1 MDKQKKLPSRI
12 FQHTKYLL
20 QSGPAREPWSG
31 GAGGLQ
37 EPGSH
42 AVGTV
47 PSAASARRSSLAFLP
62 HLCQTA
68 VLPEVPEGDRGQ
80 VHSTRA
86 PHGGKELRA
95 TLASSARWA
104 PSPHSRGGVRPVRG
118 TLPHIREV
126 LEKWQFPLPPRLNC
140 P

>member
-1 MDKQKKLPSRI
+1 MDGQGKLPSGI
-12 FQHTKYLL
+12 FQRAKYLL
-20 QSGPAREPWSG
+20 QSGPARGPWSG

-37 EPGSH
+37 EPGSR
-42 AVGTV
+42 AVRTV
-47 PSAASARRSSLAFLP
+47 PSAAGAWRSSLAFLP

-80 VHSTRA
+80 AHGTRA
-86 PHGGKELRA
+86 PHGGKEPRA
-95 TLASSARWA
+95 TLTSSARGA
-104 PSPHSRGGVRPVRG
+104 PSPHSRGGVRPVGG